1 MEESMT
7 VSPHGHRTVDA
18 GRGTAWWTE
27 SWALF
32 MKNPA
37 MWLVFG
43 VIFCA
48 GFAVLGLIPLLGG
61 LVAALVTQVVVGG
74 WMLSARKI
82 ETGGSLEIA
91 DLFSGFQKERL
102 NALVV
107 LGALAL
113 AASAAIALLLAL
125 VGGGAVMG
133 TMIGG
138 AHRSAGGMMAGMGV
152 GLLAMLIGLILAFV
166 MAMAFWFAPALVVF
180 HEMSALDA
188 LRASFFGCLK
198 NIVPFLVYGLVGL
211 GLAIAVAIVL
221 GIVTVITRGFGVLLM
236 FLLALAIGPIVV
248 ASIYT
253 GYRDVFI
260 RH

>member
-7 VSPHGHRTVDA
+7 VSSPGHRTVDA
-18 GRGTAWWTE
+18 GRGTAWWSE

-32 MKNPA
+32 VKNPA

-43 VIFCA
+43 VIFCV
-48 GFAVLGLIPLLGG
+48 GFAVLGMIPLLGG
-61 LVAALVTQVVVGG
+61 LVAALVTQVIVGG
-74 WMLSARKI
+74 WMLSARKV
-82 ETGGSLEIA
+82 ETGGSLEVA

-102 NALVV
+102 NPLIV

-152 GLLAMLIGLILAFV
+152 GLLAMLIGLVLSFV

-180 HEMSALDA
+180 RNVAPLDA
-188 LRASFFGCLK
+188 LKASWSATLANFASFF
-198 NIVPFLVYGLVGL
+198 VYGLLWMVA
-211 GLAIAVAIVL
+211 AII
-221 GIVTVITRGFGVLLM
+221 
-236 FLLALAIGPIVV
+236 
-248 ASIYT
+248 ASIPI
-253 GYRDVFI
+253 FI
-260 RH
+260 GWLLLVPLTMLGMYCAYQDIFERS

>member
-7 VSPHGHRTVDA
+7 VSSPGHRTVDA

-37 MWLVFG
+37 MWLLFG
-43 VIFCA
+43 VIFCV

-61 LVAALVTQVVVGG
+61 LVAALVTQVVIGG
-74 WMLSARKI
+74 WMLSARKL
-82 ETGGSLEIA
+82 EGGGALEIA

-102 NALVV
+102 NPLIV

-125 VGGGAVMG
+125 IGGGAVMG

-138 AHRSAGGMMAGMGV
+138 AHRSSGAMMAGMGV
-152 GLLAMLIGLILAFV
+152 GLLAMLIGLVLSFV

-180 HEMSALDA
+180 RNVAPLDA
-188 LRASFFGCLK
+188 LKASWSATLANFASFF
-198 NIVPFLVYGLVGL
+198 VYGLIWIVA
-211 GLAIAVAIVL
+211 AI
-221 GIVTVITRGFGVLLM
+221 
-236 FLLALAIGPIVV
+236 V
-248 ASIYT
+248 ASIPIFLGWLLLVPLTILGMYCA
-253 GYRDVFI
+253 YQDIFERS
-260 RH
+260 

>member
-43 VIFCA
+43 VIFCV

-91 DLFSGFQKERL
+91 DLFSGFQKDRL
-102 NALVV
+102 NALIV

-152 GLLAMLIGLILAFV
+152 GLLAVLVGLVLSFV

-180 HEMSALDA
+180 RNVAPMDA
-188 LRASFFGCLK
+188 LKASWAATLANFASFF
-198 NIVPFLVYGLVGL
+198 VYGLIWMVA
-211 GLAIAVAIVL
+211 AI
-221 GIVTVITRGFGVLLM
+221 
-236 FLLALAIGPIVV
+236 V
-248 ASIYT
+248 ASIPI
-253 GYRDVFI
+253 FI
-260 RH
+260 GWLLLVPLTMLGMYCAYQDIFERS

>member
-7 VSPHGHRTVDA
+7 VSSPGHRTVDA
-18 GRGTAWWTE
+18 GRGTAWWTQ

-32 MKNPA
+32 TKNPA

-43 VIFCA
+43 VIFCV

-61 LVAALVTQVVVGG
+61 LVAALVTQVVIGG
-74 WMLSARKI
+74 WMLSARKL
-82 ETGGSLEIA
+82 EAGSPLEVG
-91 DLFSGFQKERL
+91 DLFSGFQKDKL
-102 NALVV
+102 NPLIV

-152 GLLAMLIGLILAFV
+152 GLLAVLIGLVLSFV

-180 HEMSALDA
+180 RNVAPMDA
-188 LRASFFGCLK
+188 LKASWSATMANFASFF
-198 NIVPFLVYGLVGL
+198 IYGLIWLV
-211 GLAIAVAIVL
+211 AAVI
-221 GIVTVITRGFGVLLM
+221 
-236 FLLALAIGPIVV
+236 
-248 ASIYT
+248 ASIPI
-253 GYRDVFI
+253 FI
-260 RH
+260 GWLLLVPLTMLGMYCAYQDIFERT